1 MSIVNKALKWIGI
14 AEEEEYVEDVAEME
28 MDEVEEEETT
38 ESAFIPFASKR
49 ARVSSAPNGAP
60 ARVVVIQ
67 FQNFDDAKD
76 AADHLKSKKPVVA
89 NLEKLDNDT
98 TRRVVDFLSGAVYGV
113 AGRIQNVSNRIFLI
127 TPHNVEVTGNYQ
139 EEIRDFPFVR

>member
-1 MSIVNKALKWIGI
+1 MSAMNKMLKWIGI
-14 AEEEEYVEDVAEME
+14 AEEDDEEFFDTETD
-28 MDEVEEEETT
+28 MDEAVEP
-38 ESAFIPFASKR
+38 AMPLGRKAK
-49 ARVSSAPNGAP
+49 VSSISGGAP
-60 ARVVVIQ
+60 SRVVVIQ

-76 AADHLKSKKPVVA
+76 AADHLKNKKPVVA

-127 TPHNVEVTGNYQ
+127 TPANVEVTGNYQ
-139 EEIRDFPFVR
+139 DNIKVFPFVN